1 MEQVRY
7 MISDAATIVAV
18 ESHVLRY
25 WEDELELEVP
35 RNEMGHRYY
44 TQENV
49 DQFLRIKQ
57 LKEEGYQLKA
67 IKIMLQQEKEDAFF
81 AKQPPTQEQV
91 AKTNQYLSD
100 QPIHRPEPE
109 RALRQPE
116 QQFYQE
122 EPARA
127 LHLSEPVTPRPR
139 QQEPAQ
145 PQMTPQERM
154 EQFQNLMTQIVR
166 TAVTENNKALSK
178 EIGLDVG
185 DRVLKEMNYL
195 MRMQDEQEEE
205 RFKKLDEAIRNH
217 GKRQKKALRQK
228 RKVKQ
233 KLRAAPRLES

>member
-7 MISDAATIVAV
+7 MISDAANIVAV

-25 WEDELELEVP
+25 WEDELELTVP

-67 IKIMLQQEKEDAFF
+67 IKIILQQEKLAGLHKDQPAAAEHVTKSHQTPAEPR
-81 AKQPPTQEQV
+81 ANMVLVEKTTQLPEKKQP
-91 AKTNQYLSD
+91 
-100 QPIHRPEPE
+100 
-109 RALRQPE
+109 
-116 QQFYQE
+116 
-122 EPARA
+122 
-127 LHLSEPVTPRPR
+127 EPVAAPV
-139 QQEPAQ
+139 
-145 PQMTPQERM
+145 QMSPQERM

-166 TAVTENNKALSK
+166 NAMTDNNKDLSK
-178 EIGLDVG
+178 DIGTEVG

-205 RFKKLDEAIRNH
+205 RFRKLDEAIRSH
-217 GKRQKKALRQK
+217 GKRQKKSIRRKKQTK
-228 RKVKQ
+228 RPLKT
-233 KLRAAPRLES
+233 APGLE